1 MCGLVGLRTFTQE
14 KPQGIINLKLIRDL
28 VIGHVVHC
36 VCMCVLGAGVIIIEI
51 QA

>member
-28 VIGHVVHC
+28 VIGHVVLC
-36 VCMCVLGAGVIIIEI
+36 VCVLGAGVIIIEI